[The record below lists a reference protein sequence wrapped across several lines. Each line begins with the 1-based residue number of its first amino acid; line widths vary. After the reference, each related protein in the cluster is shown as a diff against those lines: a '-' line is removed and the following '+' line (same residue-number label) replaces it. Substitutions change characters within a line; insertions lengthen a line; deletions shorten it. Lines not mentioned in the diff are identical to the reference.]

1 MYVFTFWFVY
11 VVYVFDFVGFFG
23 EEIVV
28 NLTVCGFG
36 AGGGTK
42 F

>member
-1 MYVFTFWFVY
+1 YLF
-11 VVYVFDFVGFFG
+11 YVFDFAVFFG
-23 EEIVV
+23 EEIVG
-28 NLTVCGFG
+28 NLTVSGFG

>member
-1 MYVFTFWFVY
+1 MYLL
-11 VVYVFDFVGFFG
+11 YVFDFAVFFG

-28 NLTVCGFG
+28 NLTVSGFG